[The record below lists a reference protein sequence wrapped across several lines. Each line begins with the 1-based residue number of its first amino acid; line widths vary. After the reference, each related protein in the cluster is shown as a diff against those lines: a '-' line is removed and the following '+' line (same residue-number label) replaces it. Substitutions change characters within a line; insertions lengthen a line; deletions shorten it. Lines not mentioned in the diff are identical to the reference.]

1 MAEEGMF
8 NDALTGIVAI
18 IEDVSD
24 DIAKEF
30 KGKKPFDKEPVKDED
45 LLYDYNTK
53 GFEIFKN
60 IYDTQ
65 GEEVARDYINQMDNL
80 KLKFGGRNAQRI

>member
-53 GFEIFKN
+53 GFETFKN
-60 IYDTQ
+60 LYETQ
-65 GEEVARDYINQMDNL
+65 GEEVAMDYKNSMEQL
-80 KLKFGGRNAQRI
+80 RLKFGGRNA